1 MTILLQHRPAP
12 AVAQGSPLVI
22 FQLDGGKGPSRH
34 TLKRLHGSLWV
45 GVQGNR
51 RRFALRHRHFNLAK
65 QRYDLLRAEPL
76 LRHDQLLSKLFSHIA
91 WSKKPGQVI
100 HRGTPRDAWSC
111 SDSRHSLVMTELH
124 AAN

>member
-45 GVQGNR
+45 GVQGKPNR
-51 RRFALRHRHFNLAK
+51 KRVISARFLLA
-65 QRYDLLRAEPL
+65 
-76 LRHDQLLSKLFSHIA
+76 
-91 WSKKPGQVI
+91 
-100 HRGTPRDAWSC
+100 
-111 SDSRHSLVMTELH
+111 
-124 AAN
+124 